1 MASLTHSDGGGVVL
15 RWHVSDFL
23 HPLFLFKNTNF
34 RKQLSSVIR

>member
-1 MASLTHSDGGGVVL
+1 MASLTPSDDGVVL